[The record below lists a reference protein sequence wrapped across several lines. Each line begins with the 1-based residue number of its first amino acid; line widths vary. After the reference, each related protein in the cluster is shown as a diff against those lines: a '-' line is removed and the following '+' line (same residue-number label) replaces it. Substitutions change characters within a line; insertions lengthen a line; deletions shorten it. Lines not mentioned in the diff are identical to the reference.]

1 MNALIK
7 SAVFVVATS
16 LAATSCTLKN
26 ADAPPLTG
34 PSEFGTSVTLS
45 VSPDV
50 LQTDGG
56 SQSLVT
62 ITAHDA
68 NGQPLRNLSLRTE
81 TRVNG
86 VSSDFGALSAR
97 NVVTDAN
104 GRATVVYTAPNISGG
119 EDLNLFVD
127 VVAIPVSTNAANTVP
142 RSVSIRLVPVGV
154 VIPPSGLSPAFT
166 FTPATAADHE
176 NVVFDASTSRS
187 TGLSPIAEYR
197 WDFGDGT
204 TGRGQTVN
212 HAFPAAGTFSVTLT
226 LVDTLGRTASI
237 TRPYTVEGGTLPTA
251 RATPSPR
258 DPAVG
263 TPVVFNASASTA
275 AAGRRIVRWDWTFG
289 DGTTGSGQVVTHTY
303 TQAGAF
309 TAVLT
314 VTDDAGRSDSEDI
327 QITVGSNA
335 PTATFT
341 VSPTRPSPGQ
351 AVNFNA
357 SASTAGAG
365 RRIVSYTWDFGDG
378 TTGSGV
384 TVTKSGGYATVGTY
398 TVTLIVVDDQGNR
411 TVRSQEI
418 TVAF

>member
-7 SAVFVVATS
+7 SAVFVVAAS

-34 PSEFGTSVTLS
+34 PSEFGTSVTIT
-45 VSPDV
+45 VSPDI

-62 ITAHDA
+62 ISARDA

-81 TRVNG
+81 TRVAG
-86 VSSDFGALSAR
+86 VTSDFGALSAR

-104 GRATVVYTAPNISGG
+104 GQATVVYTAPNISGG
-119 EDLNLFVD
+119 EDLGVFVD
-127 VVAIPVSTNAANTVP
+127 VVATPIGNNAANMIP
-142 RSVSIRLVPVGV
+142 RSASIRLVPVGI

-212 HAFPAAGTFSVTLT
+212 HAFPAAGTYSVTLT
-226 LVDTLGRTASI
+226 LVDTLGRTASV
-237 TRPYTVEGGTLPTA
+237 TRPYSVLGGAAPLANATA
-251 RATPSPR
+251 SPR
-258 DPAVG
+258 NPAVG
-263 TPVVFNASASTA
+263 QLVVFNAAASTA

-289 DGTTGSGQVVTHTY
+289 DGETGSGQQVTHAY
-303 TQAGAF
+303 TQAGAY

-314 VTDDAGRSDSEDI
+314 VTDDAGRTDTEDVDV
-327 QITVGSNA
+327 TVGSNG

-351 AVNFNA
+351 TVNFNA
-357 SASTAGAG
+357 SASTPGTG

>member
-1 MNALIK
+1 MNAFIK
-7 SAVFVVATS
+7 SAVFVVAAS

-34 PSEFGTSVTLS
+34 PSEFGTSVTLT

-62 ITAHDA
+62 ITARDA

-104 GRATVVYTAPNISGG
+104 GQATVVYTAPNIGGG
-119 EDLNLFVD
+119 EDLNLYVD

-142 RSVSIRLVPVGV
+142 RSASIRLVPVGV

-166 FTPATAADHE
+166 FTPGTAADHE
-176 NVVFDASTSRS
+176 NVVFDATTSRS

-197 WDFGDGT
+197 WDFGDGS
-204 TGRGQTVN
+204 TGRGPIVN
-212 HAFPAAGTFSVTLT
+212 HAFPNAGTYSVTLT
-226 LVDTLGRTASI
+226 LVDTLGRTASV
-237 TRPYTVEGGTLPTA
+237 TRPYAVLGGTNPLANATA
-251 RATPSPR
+251 SPR
-258 DPAVG
+258 NPAVG
-263 TPVVFNASASTA
+263 QLVVFNASASSA
-275 AAGRRIVRWDWTFG
+275 AAGRRIVRWEWTFG
-289 DGTTGSGQVVTHTY
+289 DGETGSGQQVTHAY
-303 TQAGAF
+303 AQAGAY

-314 VTDDAGRSDSEDI
+314 VTDDAGRTDTEDVDV
-327 QITVGSNA
+327 TVGSNG

-341 VSPTRPSPGQ
+341 VSPTRPTPGQ
-351 AVNFNA
+351 TVNFNA
-357 SASTAGAG
+357 SASTAGTG
-365 RRIVSYTWDFGDG
+365 RTIVSYSWDFGDG
-378 TTGSGV
+378 TTASGV
-384 TVTKSGGYATVGTY
+384 TASKAGGYATVGTY